1 PLSGAYFG
9 KVRPLVEGSMGGA
22 SAWNGKLV
30 VRLAA
35 ADGFSLR
42 KILIPVISALRN
54 GAPVPKVWN
63 L

>member
-1 PLSGAYFG
+1 
-9 KVRPLVEGSMGGA
+9 
-22 SAWNGKLV
+22 

-35 ADGFSLR
+35 ADGFVLR
-42 KILIPVISALRN
+42 KILIPVISVLRN